1 MAKLTKKEEK
11 FVDEYMIDLNGRRA
25 YMASFGT
32 KNEHSART
40 QASRLLAKPDIQA
53 TIDAR
58 LNDMKKQYKGV
69 REKIIERNLNILFQ
83 DYTNIVNSKDNFVI
97 VKNTDEL
104 TREQKE
110 CIKSVIQT
118 RDGVKIEFESKEK
131 AEETIIR
138 LLGLDK
144 EKEQN
149 FFDTELLKGLTREDL
164 LKIAFEKDGE
174 EDEE

>member
-1 MAKLTKKEEK
+1 MSKLTKKDIK
-11 FVDEYMIDLNGRRA
+11 FIDEYMIDLNGKRA
-25 YMASFGT
+25 YTEVFGT

-40 QASRLLAKPDIQA
+40 LASRLLSKVDVQEE
-53 TIDAR
+53 IDKR

-83 DYTNIVNSKDNFVI
+83 DYTNIVNSKDNFVMI
-97 VKNTDEL
+97 KNTDEL

-110 CIKSVIQT
+110 CVKSIVQT